1 MSKLSRIVLAVLLVI
16 VVAVVGYLA
25 TFDLPSPSTRVEKVI
40 PDDRF
45 KQ

>member
-1 MSKLSRIVLAVLLVI
+1 MSKLSRIVLAVVLVI
-16 VVAVVGYLA
+16 VVGGVAYLA
-25 TFDLPSPSTRVEKVI
+25 TFDLPSPSARVEKVI

>member
-1 MSKLSRIVLAVLLVI
+1 MGKLSRILMVLVLMV
-16 VVAVVGYLA
+16 VVGGGVFLA
-25 TFDLPSPSTRVEKVI
+25 AWDIPPPSAKVEKVI

>member
-1 MSKLSRIVLAVLLVI
+1 MSKLSRILLGVLAVVVI
-16 VVAVVGYLA
+16 GAVVYLV
-25 TFDLPSPSTRVEKVI
+25 TFDLPPPSTRVEKVI